1 MIKLTGIL
9 SREIN
14 LKTDK
19 NRNYYYHG
27 WLRAKDGTQPAF
39 FFFRPDYNLS
49 LRVAELKVNQAITLQ
64 GFWSKISPN
73 AFLASDFWLEEVK
86 PEQFFSLL
94 ENQSE
99 F

>member
-9 SREIN
+9 SRELN

-19 NRNYYYHG
+19 NGNNYYHG

-64 GFWSKISPN
+64 GFCSKINPN
-73 AFLASDFWLEEVK
+73 AFLASDFWLEEEVK
-86 PEQFFSLL
+86 PEHFFSLF
-94 ENQSE
+94 EN
-99 F
+99 